1 MSARIL
7 ILASVALVACTSS
20 NPLYICGADCPDGG
34 GASDLAGADFA
45 GRDLSLGPGPH
56 DLSAPPGQPPDL
68 STAPP
73 DLSKGGGDST
83 DLARV
88 CSPPFN
94 SCFGQG
100 PPCGNGCCGRG
111 EWCNGNKCQCG
122 DGPACNGQDHCAA
135 GGIVGFNACGTTCCG
150 GFNDPCP
157 L

>member
-7 ILASVALVACTSS
+7 IFASAVALVACTSS
-20 NPLYICGADCPDGG
+20 NPLYICGDDCP
-34 GASDLAGADFA
+34 AMYDLAGADFA
-45 GRDLSLGPGPH
+45 GRDLSLPPGAH
-56 DLSAPPGQPPDL
+56 DLSLPPDPGQPDF
-68 STAPP
+68 STVPP

-83 DLARV
+83 DLARQ
-88 CSPPFN
+88 CNPPFN

-122 DGPACNGQDHCAA
+122 DGASCTGQDHCAS
-135 GGIVGFNACGTTCCG
+135 GGIISFDSCGTTCCG